1 MKLTNNWFTSV
12 TEGEGGTMV
21 IVCGRDEIDAFM
33 ASGKFGERVE
43 ITWPYVRTANGM
55 PDEAEAKRMEEP
67 QEALQK
73 AMEKDKLSILTGV
86 YTGDGAR
93 TWIFY
98 TRNIPAFGERLNQA
112 LAPLSNCL
120 LRFIPRK
127 IPIGTSIARCVRF
140 ARMRVATSSPTMKG
154 SPYLPLSG

>member
-55 PDEAEAKRMEEP
+55 PD
-67 QEALQK
+67 
-73 AMEKDKLSILTGV
+73 
-86 YTGDGAR
+86 
-93 TWIFY
+93 
-98 TRNIPAFGERLNQA
+98 
-112 LAPLSNCL
+112 
-120 LRFIPRK
+120 
-127 IPIGTSIARCVRF
+127 
-140 ARMRVATSSPTMKG
+140 
-154 SPYLPLSG
+154 

>member
-98 TRNIPAFGERLNQA
+98 TRNIPAFGERLN
-112 LAPLSNCL
+112 CL

>member
-33 ASGKFGERVE
+33 ASGKFGERV
-43 ITWPYVRTANGM
+43 
-55 PDEAEAKRMEEP
+55 
-67 QEALQK
+67 
-73 AMEKDKLSILTGV
+73 

-112 LAPLSNCL
+112 LAPFEQL
-120 LRFIPRK
+120 
-127 IPIGTSIARCVRF
+127 PITIYTEKDPDWNEYREMCSLCEDACRDVQSDDEG
-140 ARMRVATSSPTMKG
+140 
-154 SPYLPLSG
+154 

>member
-93 TWIFY
+93 TWIF
-98 TRNIPAFGERLNQA
+98 TLVTFRHSASVSIRHWPL
-112 LAPLSNCL
+112 LSNCL

>member
-12 TEGEGGTMV
+12 TEGESGAMV

-43 ITWPYVRTANGM
+43 ITWPYARTVNGM
-55 PDEAEAKRMEEP
+55 PDETESKRMEAP

-86 YTGDGAR
+86 YTGDGAPDVD
-93 TWIFY
+93 FLL
-98 TRNIPAFGERLNQA
+98 PQHSAFGERLNQA
-112 LAPLSNCL
+112 LAPFEQL
-120 LRFIPRK
+120 
-127 IPIGTSIARCVRF
+127 PITIYTEKDPDWNEYREMCSLCEECVSR
-140 ARMRVATSSPTMKG
+140 RPVRR
-154 SPYLPLSG
+154 

>member
-98 TRNIPAFGERLNQA
+98 TRNIPAFEKDPDWNEYREMCSLCEDACRDVQSDDEG
-112 LAPLSNCL
+112 
-120 LRFIPRK
+120 
-127 IPIGTSIARCVRF
+127 
-140 ARMRVATSSPTMKG
+140 
-154 SPYLPLSG
+154 

>member
-1 MKLTNNWFTSV
+1 
-12 TEGEGGTMV
+12 
-21 IVCGRDEIDAFM
+21 
-33 ASGKFGERVE
+33 
-43 ITWPYVRTANGM
+43 M
-55 PDEAEAKRMEEP
+55 PDEAEAKRVEEP

-112 LAPLSNCL
+112 LAPFEQL
-120 LRFIPRK
+120 
-127 IPIGTSIARCVRF
+127 PITIY
-140 ARMRVATSSPTMKG
+140 TE
-154 SPYLPLSG
+154 

>member
-12 TEGEGGTMV
+12 TEGESGAMV

-33 ASGKFGERVE
+33 GVGKVRGAGGDYVA
-43 ITWPYVRTANGM
+43 VRTYPSTACRRNGT
-55 PDEAEAKRMEEP
+55 KRMEAP

-112 LAPLSNCL
+112 LAPFEQL
-120 LRFIPRK
+120 
-127 IPIGTSIARCVRF
+127 PITIYTEKDPDWNEYREMCSLCENACRDVQ
-140 ARMRVATSSPTMKG
+140 SDDEE
-154 SPYLPLSG
+154 

>member
-55 PDEAEAKRMEEP
+55 PDEEEAKRMEEP

-112 LAPLSNCL
+112 LAPFEQL
-120 LRFIPRK
+120 
-127 IPIGTSIARCVRF
+127 PITIYTEKDPDWNEYREMCSLCEDACRDVQSDDEG
-140 ARMRVATSSPTMKG
+140 
-154 SPYLPLSG
+154 

>member
-93 TWIFY
+93 TASVSIRHW
-98 TRNIPAFGERLNQA
+98 PL
-112 LAPLSNCL
+112 LSNCL